1 MDKKFTVIVEK
12 QDAEL
17 DEYNDNNDIQIIQ
30 FGDNEKICGKYVIF
44 IKQNKLSKELL
55 SQVNDFIKK
64 YGEIELIKIDSAP
77 ESIIHLDNDFKHSFL
92 NLENTFIRA
101 DLIKDLT
108 SADFLFLNKTLIDI
122 GRYGIVY
129 SNLDFNECDFT
140 KRIDSYMEL
149 LDYSDEYFVQYA
161 LINDI
166 NQIIMDDRFIPYKS
180 YLTQLLQKVND
191 DVIKN
196 HDGLNNRSRRFIFY
210 LKNNEFHYLIKGNRL
225 QLKSGNYV
233 INGLHGH
240 VLTLDIVHIRNNF
253 LNISGFFKSSC
264 DPDFLNFEAV
274 VKNKDGSE
282 EVFKASKNE
291 YPTTGRHR
299 RSYLGID
306 WEFYPCFDVKIPI
319 KDNSSFKVNIKIKFS
334 ENGDEIYLNPRIDLS
349 KTCNISKLS
358 NYYIKDSKIV
368 LFNENEIHLI
378 DYSIIFR
385 IKLELTSIVNI
396 LKSGQS
402 YSFYSIYIRI
412 IYFILG
418 LYLKNKRIWLFAD
431 RQSIADDNAKHLF
444 SYAITK
450 DDKIHKYFILDKKS
464 KDFKKMRK
472 ISKNIVKFGSLK
484 HKILYLY
491 AEKFISS
498 HSDPNLTN
506 PFFNIDSQLYSG
518 LTTREVV
525 FLQHG
530 ITLHDVSYWLRK
542 FYHNFLLFVTAS
554 DLEKD
559 SIIHPNYN
567 YGEDVVKTLGF
578 PRYDNLRN
586 DNLKK
591 QILFM
596 PTWRKHISNENEFIN
611 SQYFKMIN
619 GFLNNEKL
627 LSLIKDKG
635 YKIIFKPHFELLKYC
650 DLLNIPD
657 EILLSEDESYQ
668 ELFNKSMLLITDY
681 SSVFF
686 DFAYLKKPVI
696 YYRDN
701 NNFHYN
707 SGYFDFE
714 TMGFG
719 EITYSLNELID
730 LINNYISNDCVMK
743 KEYKLRVD
751 NFFKYTDKNNCKRV
765 YDWLFNHI

>member
-1 MDKKFTVIVEK
+1 M
-12 QDAEL
+12 
-17 DEYNDNNDIQIIQ
+17 
-30 FGDNEKICGKYVIF
+30 
-44 IKQNKLSKELL
+44 
-55 SQVNDFIKK
+55 
-64 YGEIELIKIDSAP
+64 
-77 ESIIHLDNDFKHSFL
+77 
-92 NLENTFIRA
+92 
-101 DLIKDLT
+101 
-108 SADFLFLNKTLIDI
+108 
-122 GRYGIVY
+122 
-129 SNLDFNECDFT
+129 
-140 KRIDSYMEL
+140 
-149 LDYSDEYFVQYA
+149 
-161 LINDI
+161 
-166 NQIIMDDRFIPYKS
+166 
-180 YLTQLLQKVND
+180 
-191 DVIKN
+191 IKN